1 MSIECPYSRLRD
13 NTYNYMSVHVKSQ
26 RLYLVQ
32 SSDVL
37 GHYRHL
43 VLSGDFEYDLR
54 ENGHSPNKIFDKIAF
69 SS

>member
-1 MSIECPYSRLRD
+1 
-13 NTYNYMSVHVKSQ
+13 MSVRVKSQ

-43 VLSGDFEYDLR
+43 VMSGDF
-54 ENGHSPNKIFDKIAF
+54 
-69 SS
+69 